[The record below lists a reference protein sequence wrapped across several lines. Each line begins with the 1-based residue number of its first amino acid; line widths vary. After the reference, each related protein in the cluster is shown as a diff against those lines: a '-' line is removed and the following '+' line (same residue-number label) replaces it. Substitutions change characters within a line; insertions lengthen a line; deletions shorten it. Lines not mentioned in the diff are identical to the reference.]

1 MNMIKEYIN
10 SLDTKRVFYYS
21 FFYTIVI
28 GITLQKIII
37 PLIFTE
43 QHSTAGL
50 IEGDWIFYL
59 QRAKQEYYEIIT
71 IGWSEWE
78 LKPSGFGIIGVLSGV
93 FAITGTTDPSIF
105 LPISSFFI
113 AIGASSLF
121 KIFRLLNISKAL
133 SLLGVLPF
141 LVLPTSFLFFSQIT
155 KDVFLIS
162 LSLLTTLILLKISSN
177 SIKDDV
183 KFFSRRYL
191 WHLVVLSFVMFVC
204 WIIRPYFGLYSLIY
218 LVIFFL
224 VLNVR
229 NVIIFSKYKVNF
241 LNLIISIALQSIF
254 VFATLEGIYDQKDTT
269 VNFIQIPHSIENEKM
284 PHSIE
289 NEKMPHLIENENLHK
304 KRYEFKTKNTFAPS
318 DEDYLIDFKNAQK
331 NIKVKEKASREFIWQ
346 DSDYLP
352 TFINRNL
359 KSISEHRNFFSSLHE
374 SSRTIID
381 MDISFKNLSDFL
393 IYLPRAIQ
401 IALFTPFPDKWFG
414 FPDSPYSALYSIT
427 VLQTIVCYILYLGL
441 FPFIK
446 ERLKEFSTWI
456 VLSYTIYVILMPVY
470 LFPNIGTLIRYRQG
484 SVSLLVGIGLIG
496 LFIFFAK
503 KRRENL

>member
-1 MNMIKEYIN
+1 
-10 SLDTKRVFYYS
+10 
-21 FFYTIVI
+21 
-28 GITLQKIII
+28 
-37 PLIFTE
+37 
-43 QHSTAGL
+43 
-50 IEGDWIFYL
+50 
-59 QRAKQEYYEIIT
+59 
-71 IGWSEWE
+71 
-78 LKPSGFGIIGVLSGV
+78 
-93 FAITGTTDPSIF
+93 
-105 LPISSFFI
+105 
-113 AIGASSLF
+113 
-121 KIFRLLNISKAL
+121 
-133 SLLGVLPF
+133 
-141 LVLPTSFLFFSQIT
+141 
-155 KDVFLIS
+155 
-162 LSLLTTLILLKISSN
+162 
-177 SIKDDV
+177 
-183 KFFSRRYL
+183 
-191 WHLVVLSFVMFVC
+191 
-204 WIIRPYFGLYSLIY
+204 
-218 LVIFFL
+218 

-229 NVIIFSKYKVNF
+229 NVIIFIKYKVNF

-254 VFATLEGIYDQKDTT
+254 VFATLEGIYDQKNTA
-269 VNFIQIPHSIENEKM
+269 VNFIQ
-284 PHSIE
+284 
-289 NEKMPHLIENENLHK
+289 MPHLIENENLHK
-304 KRYEFKTKNTFAPS
+304 KRYEFKTKNPFAPS
-318 DEDYLIDFKNAQK
+318 DEGYLNDFKNAK
-331 NIKVKEKASREFIWQ
+331 RNIIKVKEKASRELIWQ

-359 KSISEHRNFFSSLHE
+359 KSISEHRNYFSSLHE

-414 FPDSPYSALYSIT
+414 FPDSLYSAFYSII

>member
-1 MNMIKEYIN
+1 
-10 SLDTKRVFYYS
+10 
-21 FFYTIVI
+21 
-28 GITLQKIII
+28 
-37 PLIFTE
+37 
-43 QHSTAGL
+43 
-50 IEGDWIFYL
+50 L

-304 KRYEFKTKNTFAPS
+304 KRYEFKTKNPFAPS
-318 DEDYLIDFKNAQK
+318 DEGYLNDFKNAK
-331 NIKVKEKASREFIWQ
+331 RNIIKVKEKASRELIWQ

-359 KSISEHRNFFSSLHE
+359 KSISEHRNYFSSLHE

-414 FPDSPYSALYSIT
+414 FPDSLYSAFYSII

-446 ERLKEFSTWI
+446 ERLKDFST
-456 VLSYTIYVILMPVY
+456 
-470 LFPNIGTLIRYRQG
+470 
-484 SVSLLVGIGLIG
+484 
-496 LFIFFAK
+496 
-503 KRRENL
+503 